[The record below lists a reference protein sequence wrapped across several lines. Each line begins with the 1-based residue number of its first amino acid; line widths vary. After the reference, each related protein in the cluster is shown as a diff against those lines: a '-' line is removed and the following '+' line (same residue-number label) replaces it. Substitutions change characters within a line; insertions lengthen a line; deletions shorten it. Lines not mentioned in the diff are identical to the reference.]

1 MSKKVTFKESRVITT
16 TILLFVTGA
25 MFSIIPEG
33 NPLFF
38 IVNLSLAI
46 IAGLL
51 FYVFWRR
58 LKHTSIRYFSLLSFV
73 MINVFAIYFAMPL
86 LRLFYPTFIFW
97 IGIFIL
103 MVMNILPYLFSKTI
117 AYGVQKP
124 NKSILGRIYIVYA
137 ILIMLFGSVIYS
149 NSLYTQHTDAFA
161 LAIVLFLFSILF
173 FFLSPIMLIKP
184 ETMKKI
190 LNK

>member
-1 MSKKVTFKESRVITT
+1 MNDKVTFQESKIITI
-16 TILLFVTGA
+16 TILLFVAGA

-33 NPLFF
+33 NPMFF
-38 IVNLSLAI
+38 FVNISLAM

-51 FYVFWRR
+51 FYVFWRKW
-58 LKHTSIRYFSLLSFV
+58 KHASIRYFSLLSFV

-86 LRLFYPTFIFW
+86 LRLFYPTVVFW
-97 IGIFIL
+97 IGVFIL
-103 MVMNILPYLFSKTI
+103 IVMNVLPYFFSRAI
-117 AYGVQKP
+117 AFGVQRP
-124 NKSILGRIYIVYA
+124 NKSILGKIYIVYA
-137 ILIMLFGSVIYS
+137 FLIMLFGSIIYS
-149 NSLYTQHTDAFA
+149 NSLYTQYTDAFL
-161 LAIVLFLFSILF
+161 LAVILFLFSILF